1 MYEGIYPPS
10 YPSVHQFILC
20 SPLFLTSSDS
30 SSHVLGVY
38 GCVDA
43 YFCPRLN
50 KKEKMKTMLTC
61 IAWLQSSTAVRQ
73 GSTSL
78 MQQTASCHAPSAR
91 PPAMQ
96 TVQRVQQA
104 EAPQSTADETSSGLS
119 QTLSG
124 SSVSAAHQVALPKL
138 ATAGVMPDKQQQQQ
152 QQQQPAYSSCENH
165 IDTVTA
171 EAPCTSASGSVV
183 GQPHPL
189 QQLQHNEA
197 GASQE
202 HGCGSIADAESP
214 HVIAAEAEQNCTSA
228 ESPSER
234 VPAATVQQIDVVHI
248 CQQSGLLS
256 NQMYICA
263 QLEASHIPEAPSQPS
278 SDVHAGGGL
287 QQHAD
292 SCASACGHMKQRQ
305 YVGSTSGLSSCDSE
319 CSQTAEPDAVATEY
333 DKQACCQLDVSDGM
347 PTSSWVH
354 RPSLSDHVSEACSGD
369 QMVACH
375 QLTAEE

>member
-1 MYEGIYPPS
+1 
-10 YPSVHQFILC
+10 
-20 SPLFLTSSDS
+20 
-30 SSHVLGVY
+30 
-38 GCVDA
+38 
-43 YFCPRLN
+43 
-50 KKEKMKTMLTC
+50 MKMLTC

-91 PPAMQ
+91 PPAIQ

-104 EAPQSTADETSSGLS
+104 EAAQSTADETSSGLS
-119 QTLSG
+119 QSLSG
-124 SSVSAAHQVALPKL
+124 NSLSAAHQVALPKL
-138 ATAGVMPDKQQQQQ
+138 ATGVVMRDKQQ
-152 QQQQPAYSSCENH
+152 QQQQPAYAPCEDHSN
-165 IDTVTA
+165 TVTA
-171 EAPCTSASGSVV
+171 EAPCNSASGSIV
-183 GQPHPL
+183 GESHPL
-189 QQLQHNEA
+189 QQLQRSEA

-228 ESPSER
+228 ELLSEL
-234 VPAATVQQIDVVHI
+234 PAATMQQSDVVHV

-256 NQMYICA
+256 NQMYICP
-263 QLEASHIPEAPSQPS
+263 QLEGSHIPGAPSQPS
-278 SDVHAGGGL
+278 SDVHAGGGS

-319 CSQTAEPDAVATEY
+319 CSQSAEPDAVATEY

-354 RPSLSDHVSEACSGD
+354 RPSFSDHVSEACSGD
-369 QMVACH
+369 QLVACH
-375 QLTAEE
+375 QLTAARVNCHHCAVLLSDVLMSM